1 MKCFVRIPLPYVLRS
16 ATVTNMLKPKIH
28 ISSCQTT
35 LSYFETR
42 CDTAMISDSLVG
54 RLNISA
60 QQIMVKAGSHED
72 VVRSTSMLAMIP
84 HKGDLSRVSL
94 ISASSE
100 HVRTS
105 GSNVKEQFTSLLD
118 LLVCSR

>member
-1 MKCFVRIPLPYVLRS
+1 MP
-16 ATVTNMLKPKIH
+16 
-28 ISSCQTT
+28 
-35 LSYFETR
+35 
-42 CDTAMISDSLVG
+42 
-54 RLNISA
+54 
-60 QQIMVKAGSHED
+60 
-72 VVRSTSMLAMIP
+72 AMIP